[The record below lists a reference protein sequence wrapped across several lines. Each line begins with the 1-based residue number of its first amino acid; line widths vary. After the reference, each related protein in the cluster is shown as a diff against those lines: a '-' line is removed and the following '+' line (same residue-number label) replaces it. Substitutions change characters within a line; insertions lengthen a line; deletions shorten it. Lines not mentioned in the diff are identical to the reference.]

1 VTATRPVETVEE
13 SSAIPERRRKF
24 GRVLPDR
31 LRRAGRPH
39 PLGELAF
46 TLGLYLVYSRIRV
59 YVPSHRTAALHR
71 AREIWHDERLL
82 HINVELA
89 LNHAVDRVTWLV
101 VGMNYYYAT
110 LHFVVTPLTL
120 IWLYAFRPDRYR
132 AGRTALFSATL
143 LALLGF
149 AFFALAPP
157 RFLPDDGFID
167 TVIVH
172 HTFGSWG
179 SGPVST
185 VSNLYAAMPSVHI
198 VWAAWS
204 GLTVAFLARSTWI
217 RVLGALYPVAT
228 LVVILATG
236 NHFIADAAGGAL
248 TLAVGFL
255 IQRLLSGKP
264 AYRTPGDRRPDRS
277 GPPLAPGRR
286 LSPTS
291 GGSAG

>member
-1 VTATRPVETVEE
+1 MTATRPVETVEE
-13 SSAIPERRRKF
+13 SSAIPGRRRKF

-31 LRRAGRPH
+31 LRRTGRPH

-46 TLGLYLVYSRIRV
+46 TLGLYLVYRRIRL

-236 NHFIADAAGGAL
+236 NHFIADAVGGAL

-264 AYRTPGDRRPDRS
+264 AYRSPGDRRQDRS
-277 GPPLAPGRR
+277 GPPPAPGRR